1 MDAELQ
7 QLLREIEAEVP
18 DTAQALRTLLSG
30 GMSGALG
37 SGWIRAIA
45 ESIVE
50 MARRLPPGVA
60 DKILRA
66 LAMILRVLGRQMP
79 TFFGGALTGG
89 AAGGAAAGAGGAA
102 AGSGAGTAVGTGLQ
116 IAPGAAEAGAAGAG
130 VTIGAAVFM
139 LFAIGV
145 MTYRTYR
152 ELTAELGVGDASGT
166 PCSTGR
172 GGELWAAIPHTLT
185 TYAWSGQTDSLK
197 QAISEAWTNAA
208 RMRSN
213 CEGRCTPGRHC
224 LPIVAIR
231 DVQQSSTFPWA
242 ITYTHLVYTL
252 PCFCV
257 NPDEYWAQFRW
268 DMLPDEDK
276 PLWEELGRNEGNW
289 NEGTRERAAWAGLDR
304 EQRSAAERLGF
315 DEASWSGSS

>member
-18 DTAQALRTLLSG
+18 DTAQALRMLLSG

-152 ELTAELGVGDASGT
+152 ELTAELGVGERYALLDGPGKRTVGGYSPHADHLCMVRPDRQPETGNWRSMDQRCQNAQQLRRPLHAGST
-166 PCSTGR
+166 LSPDSRHSRCSAVVDVPVGR
-172 GGELWAAIPHTLT
+172 
-185 TYAWSGQTDSLK
+185 
-197 QAISEAWTNAA
+197 
-208 RMRSN
+208 
-213 CEGRCTPGRHC
+213 
-224 LPIVAIR
+224 LPIPTW
-231 DVQQSSTFPWA
+231 ST
-242 ITYTHLVYTL
+242 
-252 PCFCV
+252 
-257 NPDEYWAQFRW
+257 
-268 DMLPDEDK
+268 
-276 PLWEELGRNEGNW
+276 
-289 NEGTRERAAWAGLDR
+289 
-304 EQRSAAERLGF
+304 RSL
-315 DEASWSGSS
+315 ASA